1 MTDLLSLPQSEPILV
16 EGTCLLPRCV
26 HTVLSSRSA
35 AVWMVPTEGFQRA
48 HYASRGLWVQAILN
62 ECATPEQAFENW
74 MGRDVAFARW
84 VVSTAD
90 ELGLR
95 TIPIDGSRTIA
106 ESARLVADL
115 FGL

>member
-1 MTDLLSLPQSEPILV
+1 VSDLLSLPQSEHILV

-48 HYASRGLWVQAILN
+48 HYASRGLWVQTILN

-90 ELGLR
+90 ELRLK

-106 ESARLVADL
+106 ESARLVAGL